1 MPPRS
6 LGRSNQEGASFWC
19 KPLSC
24 TPDAP
29 NNLLARCCCNRPQPS
44 PSCYHHHIFPS
55 TFDTTRP
62 SLTCS
67 RLRMTQRVA
76 CACVGASCRTQ
87 AGNADMHELISYR
100 CGFAQQ
106 CRTCF
111 HSAPRCAISIQ
122 GMAHH
127 QTFKGAQRV
136 MSETFKV
143 VREVHVPQ
151 TQPQFFMRT
160 RTHTQARL
168 STSKPT
174 HMRTHTGTHEHARM
188 LACTHLSVNSMRA
201 VRYSRA
207 AARKAGSRRWRTSVS
222 CVTCAEWHT
231 GKLTRRVVSAHP
243 SRVWPAR
250 EEAYTPLS
258 QST

>member
-151 TQPQFFMRT
+151 IQPQFFMRT
-160 RTHTQARL
+160 RTHTHKRVCQPQSLHTCAHTQA
-168 STSKPT
+168 
-174 HMRTHTGTHEHARM
+174 HTNMHA
-188 LACTHLSVNSMRA
+188 C
-201 VRYSRA
+201 SRA
-207 AARKAGSRRWRTSVS
+207 
-222 CVTCAEWHT
+222 HT
-231 GKLTRRVVSAHP
+231 
-243 SRVWPAR
+243 
-250 EEAYTPLS
+250 
-258 QST
+258 